1 MDEKRIQTMLMMLK
15 ILEEMKDNQ
24 YRRQNPMYRALDRY
38 MEARKAGMS
47 VSEAEKESAKETE
60 SIIGEIYEEALNR
73 LAEDTPRELLE
84 SPKKVSTNITFN
96 ECMKKLEENMRD
108 VFASKKVKEKF
119 KNLEETVQKL
129 SSEDVHVFR
138 SAEEAINSI
147 NDKLASDLAKH
158 NEFLRKVNAAEEVR
172 NQEELERLRSGYH
185 PCTSAI
191 DSAISF
197 LEEHGYEVRKR
208 MPVKP
213 PKQFK
218 DHGDLIQLLR
228 YLDSIGIK
236 PVSSMEELKSK
247 MKGDS
252 NG

>member
-1 MDEKRIQTMLMMLK
+1 MDKKRFLVMIKALEV
-15 ILEEMKDNQ
+15 LEEMKADQ
-24 YRRQNPMYRALDRY
+24 DHQKNPMYRALDRY
-38 MEARKAGMS
+38 ITARKAGKS

-60 SIIGEIYEEALNR
+60 CIISEIREEAINR
-73 LAEDTPRELLE
+73 LAQFVPRELIE
-84 SPKKVSTNITFN
+84 PVNNPKVALTFN
-96 ECMKKLEENMRD
+96 ECKKKLEENMRE
-108 VFASKKVKEKF
+108 VFASKELKEKF

-129 SSEDVHVFR
+129 SSEDVRVFR

-147 NDKLASDLAKH
+147 NEKLASDQEKL
-158 NEFLRKVNAAEEVR
+158 NVFLQKVNAAEEVR
-172 NQEELERLRSGYH
+172 NQEELDRLRSGYH

-197 LEEHGYEVRKR
+197 LEDNGYEVRKR
-208 MPVKP
+208 MPVEP

>member
-1 MDEKRIQTMLMMLK
+1 MDKKRFIAMVKALEV
-15 ILEEMKDNQ
+15 LEEMKADQ
-24 YRRQNPMYRALDRY
+24 DHQKNPMYRALDRY

-47 VSEAEKESAKETE
+47 VAEAEKESAKETE
-60 SIIGEIYEEALNR
+60 SIIREIYEEALNR

-84 SPKKVSTNITFN
+84 LPKKVSTNITFN
-96 ECMKKLEENMRD
+96 ECMKKLEENMRE
-108 VFASKKVKEKF
+108 VFTSKKVKEKF

-129 SSEDVHVFR
+129 SSEDVRVFR
-138 SAEEAINSI
+138 SAEEAINAI
-147 NDKLASDLAKH
+147 NDKLASDLEKH

-172 NQEELERLRSGYH
+172 RQEELDELQCGYNSS
-185 PCTSAI
+185 TAAI
-191 DSAISF
+191 DSAIRF
-197 LEEHGYEVRKR
+197 LEDNGYEVRRR
-208 MPVKP
+208 MPVEP